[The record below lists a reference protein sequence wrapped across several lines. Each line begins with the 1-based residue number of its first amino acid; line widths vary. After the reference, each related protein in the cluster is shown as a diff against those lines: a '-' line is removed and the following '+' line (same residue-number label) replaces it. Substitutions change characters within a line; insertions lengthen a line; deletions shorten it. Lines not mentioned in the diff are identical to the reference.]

1 MEKLFTL
8 LELQRRAQEAGTQQ
22 AFEHLVVNETHKLVP
37 YAQAIFWTL
46 EGTDIVL
53 TKVSG
58 NAVLDDKSPYA
69 LNIKAWLRSE
79 LATLKKP
86 VITLGNLENNRNVVV
101 LNLMT
106 AAEGLLAGVWIESA
120 KPFQE
125 PELHLLEELA
135 ITYGHAL
142 ALLEIRQRKDS
153 TKTFFKKI
161 RRSRK
166 YMILAALALIFF
178 PVRLTISGPAEIIA
192 RDADIVTI
200 PYDGMLEKIEV
211 QPGDQVTK
219 GQVLARMENSALAAQ
234 MDNAAQELKAIE
246 LSVARLS
253 RQSLAAP
260 DKKGDLT
267 AAEAEIV
274 TKRIQ
279 YEYAESLQEKSELRA
294 TRDGVAVFS
303 DTHALQGHP
312 VRTGERIM
320 MIADTSEY
328 DVLVRVPVEA
338 MLPVKT
344 GQALSFYLNVSPL
357 NGYEA
362 TISSIGYQASPDPD
376 GLLTYKIHATPRD
389 ADNLRIGWKGTARI
403 YGSWTVLS
411 YAILRQPLA
420 ALRRMT
426 GL

>member
-1 MEKLFTL
+1 
-8 LELQRRAQEAGTQQ
+8 
-22 AFEHLVVNETHKLVP
+22 
-37 YAQAIFWTL
+37 
-46 EGTDIVL
+46 
-53 TKVSG
+53 
-58 NAVLDDKSPYA
+58 
-69 LNIKAWLRSE
+69 
-79 LATLKKP
+79 
-86 VITLGNLENNRNVVV
+86 
-101 LNLMT
+101 
-106 AAEGLLAGVWIESA
+106 
-120 KPFQE
+120 
-125 PELHLLEELA
+125 
-135 ITYGHAL
+135 
-142 ALLEIRQRKDS
+142 
-153 TKTFFKKI
+153 
-161 RRSRK
+161 
-166 YMILAALALIFF
+166 MILAALALIFF

-246 LSVARLS
+246 SSVARLS

-279 YEYAESLQEKSELRA
+279 YEYAEFLQEKSELRA

-376 GLLTYKIHATPRD
+376 GLLTYKIHATPHD
-389 ADNLRIGWKGTARI
+389 ADDLRIGWKGTARI

>member
-178 PVRLTISGPAEIIA
+178 PVRLTISGPASPRRHPR
-192 RDADIVTI
+192 RD
-200 PYDGMLEKIEV
+200 
-211 QPGDQVTK
+211 
-219 GQVLARMENSALAAQ
+219 
-234 MDNAAQELKAIE
+234 
-246 LSVARLS
+246 SVR
-253 RQSLAAP
+253 
-260 DKKGDLT
+260 
-267 AAEAEIV
+267 
-274 TKRIQ
+274 
-279 YEYAESLQEKSELRA
+279 
-294 TRDGVAVFS
+294 
-303 DTHALQGHP
+303 
-312 VRTGERIM
+312 
-320 MIADTSEY
+320 
-328 DVLVRVPVEA
+328 RVPA
-338 MLPVKT
+338 
-344 GQALSFYLNVSPL
+344 
-357 NGYEA
+357 
-362 TISSIGYQASPDPD
+362 
-376 GLLTYKIHATPRD
+376 
-389 ADNLRIGWKGTARI
+389 TARWHPAA
-403 YGSWTVLS
+403 GSGSRPPRHHAVP
-411 YAILRQPLA
+411 A
-420 ALRRMT
+420 
-426 GL
+426 